1 MHSHR
6 LLKIIII
13 VLVTLLVIGITGW
26 RIRVNIEKSYA
37 NGAIEEYARVQGLP
51 NKKIK
56 NLRVGWDMKSDDWV
70 TDTVIHVNGKPY
82 QPEYLINRDDVR
94 NAHPNI
100 LYSVYKKQGE
110 GWGEISDKAMKRF
123 KYKELYDY

>member
-6 LLKIIII
+6 WLKTIII
-13 VLVTLLVIGITGW
+13 VLIALLVIGITGW

-37 NGAIEEYARVQGLP
+37 NGAINEYARVQGLP

-56 NLRVGWDMKSDDWV
+56 NLRARWDIKSDDWI
-70 TDTVIHVNGKPY
+70 THTVIHVDGKPY
-82 QPEYLINRDDVR
+82 QLEYLINRDDVR
-94 NAHPNI
+94 SAHPNI
-100 LYSVYKKQGE
+100 LYAVYKKQGE
-110 GWGEISDKAMKRF
+110 GWGEISDKAMKHF